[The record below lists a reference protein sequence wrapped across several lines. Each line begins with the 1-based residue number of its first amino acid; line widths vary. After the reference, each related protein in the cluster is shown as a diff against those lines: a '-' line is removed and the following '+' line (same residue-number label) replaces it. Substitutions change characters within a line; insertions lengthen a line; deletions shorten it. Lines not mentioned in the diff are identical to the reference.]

1 MFMRINEF
9 TDAKEQLA
17 LLRLI
22 VDNTWSAI
30 AQQAKAQDAQKAATA
45 STAKAIKKPAK
56 AALKIAAKLG
66 AKAKQNT
73 VQQQHQVKQP
83 VQQVQQ
89 VPRQPLQQPSL
100 SNSIKAVST
109 TQTCPL
115 LTTQT
120 CSPKLPLYPLK
131 NSRAKNSVQVLT
143 LSKCFFTLSTPCYL
157 APLKRFYRAN
167 NALKCMGI

>member
-45 STAKAIKKPAK
+45 STAKVIKKPAK
-56 AALKIAAKLG
+56 AALNIAAKLG

-89 VPRQPLQQPSL
+89 VPRQPLQQPPL

-109 TQTCPL
+109 TQNMSTANNPNL
-115 LTTQT
+115 QPQIT
-120 CSPKLPLYPLK
+120 PVPLK
-131 NSRAKNSVQVLT
+131 K
-143 LSKCFFTLSTPCYL
+143 
-157 APLKRFYRAN
+157 
-167 NALKCMGI
+167 

>member
-45 STAKAIKKPAK
+45 STAKVIKKPAK
-56 AALKIAAKLG
+56 AALNIAAKLG

-109 TQTCPL
+109 TQNMSTANNPNL
-115 LTTQT
+115 QPQIT
-120 CSPKLPLYPLK
+120 PVPLK
-131 NSRAKNSVQVLT
+131 K
-143 LSKCFFTLSTPCYL
+143 
-157 APLKRFYRAN
+157 
-167 NALKCMGI
+167 